1 VHGVRADAR
10 VRAVLRAA
18 ALVCGLG
25 FGHAASAAPAAAR
38 TLTGADA
45 ARIVNLEQPAISP
58 DGKRVALI
66 AVAADVPHARYANTL
81 LAVDVASGRQTVLVR
96 GGDVSSPRWSP
107 DGTSLGYLAQAGGAR
122 SQLFVCAGHGGDP
135 CAGPG
140 AVRQITHA
148 AGDVID
154 FAWRPDGAAFAFAA
168 YDAPANAAALR
179 AHHDY
184 FEAGDN
190 DYTQTAPTPCVHL
203 WIAPARG
210 GASRRLTSGSWTLPP
225 TDRGGIYSSQF
236 AWLPDGK
243 HLFFV
248 KIENAFEGDNEYSTL
263 QRVDALSGHIEK
275 VTAHAAF
282 EVTPQ
287 PATRGNRLAYWYP
300 RDDDYLSENEI
311 HVLDAG
317 DDVDLTRDL
326 DRNAAGALWLPG
338 GDALLVCADD
348 GARVRFWNVPL
359 SGDAQPLALGELNPV
374 CDSYSS
380 STFDAGIAGSIAPGG
395 AIAFLAGDVRSAREL
410 YYLSVWNGKPK
421 RLTSFNAFLGKIDLG
436 VMTPFAWDGALGRGS
451 GVITRPPGMQAG
463 RKYPIV
469 LLIHGGPGLASVDS
483 FVWEDWPLAQAIA
496 AHGYIV
502 LQPNYRGSDDAGND
516 FMYAIYRNSV
526 EGPSE
531 DILAALAAAKALP
544 EADPARVAVT
554 GWSYGGLLTSW
565 LETRDQTWRAAVS
578 GAAVND
584 EVQSYDLSVSNVQDR
599 YLFGTSPYAEG
610 GLDIYRAQS
619 PITFASKITT
629 PTLIWGTTGDAVV
642 PVTMSYAMFRALRE
656 RHVPVKFVVF
666 PGASHGPGNPVQ
678 IADLTDIWLDWLDRY
693 LKE

>member
-1 VHGVRADAR
+1 VRAW
-10 VRAVLRAA
+10 VRGVAV
-18 ALVCGLG
+18 VCGLALAQ
-25 FGHAASAAPAAAR
+25 AAGTPAAAAR
-38 TLTGADA
+38 TLTSADA
-45 ARIVNLEQPAISP
+45 GRIVNLEQPAISP
-58 DGKRVALI
+58 DGRHVALI
-66 AVAADVPHARYANTL
+66 AIAADLRHARYTNTL
-81 LAVDVASGRQTVLVR
+81 LAVDVATGRQTVLVR
-96 GGDVSSPRWSP
+96 GGDVSAPRWSP
-107 DGTSLGYLAQAGGAR
+107 DGKSLGYLAAAPGGR
-122 SQLFVCAGHGGDP
+122 SQLFACARRDPNP
-135 CAGPG
+135 CAGSG
-140 AVRQITHA
+140 SVRQITHA

-154 FAWRPDGAAFAFAA
+154 FAWRPDGSAFAFAA

-179 AHHDY
+179 GHHDY

-190 DYTQTAPTPCVHL
+190 DYTQTAPTPSVHL
-203 WIAPARG
+203 WLAPVRG
-210 GASRRLTSGSWTLPP
+210 APPHRLTSGSWTLPP
-225 TDRGGIYSSQF
+225 TDRGGIFSSQF

-243 HLFFV
+243 HLLFV
-248 KIENAFEGDNEYSTL
+248 KIENAVEGDNEYSTL
-263 QRVDALSGHIEK
+263 QRVDALSGRIEK
-275 VTAHAAF
+275 VTDHAAF

-287 PATRGNRLAYWYP
+287 PAPRGGSLAYWYP

-311 HVLDAG
+311 HVLDPAAG
-317 DDVDLTRDL
+317 DVDLTREL

-359 SGDAQPLALGELNPV
+359 AGGAAQPLALDALNPV

-395 AIAFLAGDVRSAREL
+395 AIAFLAGDARSAREL
-410 YYLSVWNGKPK
+410 YYLSAWSDKPK
-421 RLTSFNAFLGKIDLG
+421 RLTSFNTFVTQLDLG
-436 VMTPFAWDGALGRGS
+436 AMTPFAWDGPLGRGS
-451 GVITRPPGMQAG
+451 GVITRPPGMQPG

-526 EGPSE
+526 EGPSQ
-531 DILAALAAAKALP
+531 DILAALTAAKALP

-610 GLDIYRAQS
+610 GLEIYRAQS
-619 PITFASKITT
+619 PITFAANIAT

-666 PGASHGPGNPVQ
+666 PGATHGPGNPVQ
-678 IADLTDIWLDWLDRY
+678 VADLTDLWLDWLDRY
-693 LKE
+693 LKR